1 MSEEQQVVPAGLPL
15 GASESPFEV
24 AATMFGLYAPKFEQH
39 VKDMPT
45 GELRRLLNAL
55 VQYPLNEKEFITDS
69 QRLRTAFALG
79 QALLEAKWMMI
90 TQSFM
95 EQEQANLTNQQVV
108 ESSETVN
115 SVTQETNEELKEQSN
130 G

>member
-1 MSEEQQVVPAGLPL
+1 MSDEQQNIPTTLPL

-24 AATMFGLYAPKFEQH
+24 AATMFGLYTPKFEQH

-55 VQYPLNEKEFITDS
+55 IQYPLNEKEFITDS

-95 EQEQANLTNQQVV
+95 EQEQAKLQS
-108 ESSETVN
+108 ESVTESNEIVN
-115 SVTQETNEELKEQSN
+115 NVTQETHQELKEQSN